1 MVKKWIVLIAVLSL
15 LLAAPAMAQ
24 SPEGQE
30 YTVKAGDHL
39 NKIAAEYLGDAT
51 KYPDIVDATNL
62 KVKEDSSYTTITDPH
77 VIEVGQKLW
86 IPEKAVA
93 VPEPT
98 AAPTEAQPQRIQFAS
113 GATSAQLKGT
123 LPAEGMAQYVL
134 AAQGGQTMTLKVT
147 PGDQDNPQAILVIYG
162 KDGTV
167 LMSDHASAVTWSG
180 SLPST
185 QDYLIDVRSVVQK
198 SVDYTLDVEIPPLSK

>member
-1 MVKKWIVLIAVLSL
+1 MKKWIVLIAVLSL

-24 SPEGQE
+24 APEGQE
-30 YTVKAGDHL
+30 YTVKAGDEL

-51 KYPDIVDATNL
+51 NL
-62 KVKEDSSYTTITDPH
+62 KVEEDSSYPVITDPH

-93 VPEPT
+93 APEPT

-113 GATSAQLKGT
+113 GATSAQVKGT

>member
-1 MVKKWIVLIAVLSL
+1 MKKWIVLIAVLSL

-24 SPEGQE
+24 APEGQE
-30 YTVKAGDHL
+30 YTVKAGDEL

-51 KYPDIVDATNL
+51 NL
-62 KVKEDSSYTTITDPH
+62 KVEEDSSYPVITDPD

-86 IPEKAVA
+86 IPEKAEA
-93 VPEPT
+93 ATEPT
-98 AAPTEAQPQRIQFAS
+98 AAPTLAPTEAQPQLIQLAS
-113 GATSAQLKGT
+113 GATSAQVKGT
-123 LPAEGMAQYVL
+123 LPAEEMAHYVL

-147 PGDQDNPQAILVIYG
+147 PGDQDNPQAVLVIYG

-167 LMSDHASAVTWSG
+167 LMSDHAGAVTWSG
-180 SLPST
+180 PLPST
-185 QDYLIDVRSVVQK
+185 QDYLIDLRSVVQK